1 MGERVKVLLVG
12 ARGLALLSIALGLAL
27 GAPAAAGT
35 VRAEDYDA
43 FWLWAGVRPQPVLA
57 TAQTLYILQGQ
68 VAAPAD
74 TDGEG
79 RLIAQGGAIPHL
91 RRGKIWL
98 DYRAHTLRWAPAVY
112 GEILARL
119 RRWRAAG
126 NPVVGLQIDFDA
138 HTRRLAEYAQF
149 LADLRSR
156 LPADCRL
163 SITGLLDWSSQGD
176 SAALDALAGVVDE
189 VVLQTYQGRRTI
201 PSYRAYMASLERL
214 TIPFRIGLAEGGE
227 WTVPPGLAAN
237 PWFRGYVVFL
247 SNPAAVSAPAAAT
260 GAVGGLS

>member
-1 MGERVKVLLVG
+1 MGHRTEVLLVG
-12 ARGLALLSIALGLAL
+12 ARNLALLSLVLGLAL
-27 GAPAAAGT
+27 CAPAVAGT

-68 VAAPAD
+68 VAAPD
-74 TDGEG
+74 NKDGDG

-91 RRGKIWL
+91 SRGQIWL

-112 GEILARL
+112 GEIRARL
-119 RRWRAAG
+119 QRWREAG

-138 HTRRLAEYAQF
+138 HTRRLDEYARF

-163 SITGLLDWSSQGD
+163 SVTGLLDWSSQGD
-176 SAALDALAGVVDE
+176 SAALGALGGVVDE

-201 PSYRAYMASLERL
+201 PSYQTYLASLGRL

-227 WTVPPGLAAN
+227 WSAPPGLAVN

-247 SNPAAVSAPAAAT
+247 TNPTVENSTRRP
-260 GAVGGLS
+260 GD